1 MKNIEQ
7 TITNLKYA
15 IAHPSSIRLDQLDS
29 ETMDQ
34 LLSIINRLI
43 QPKEKENE
51 TEC

>member
-29 ETMDQ
+29 DTIDQ
-34 LLSIINRLI
+34 LLAIINKLI
-43 QPKEKENE
+43 QPKEDKHEI
-51 TEC
+51 EC